1 MYQVYMLSPSAHKS
15 MERERD
21 TLGRE
26 TERHLNT
33 NGRWSGFP
41 PKRDNR
47 LLYWSSF
54 EEAQQAANQMMLWR
68 KRKINVSLVGFSDQ
82 RILERLIPFEDKY
95 IPCLQGYQTNKVSK
109 VEIDT
114 I

>member
-1 MYQVYMLSPSAHKS
+1 MYQVCMLSPSDHKS
-15 MERERD
+15 MRRERE
-21 TLGRE
+21 TLSRE
-26 TERHLNT
+26 TERHLSV
-33 NGRWSGFP
+33 GLA

-68 KRKINVSLVGFSDQ
+68 KRKINVSQVGFSDK
-82 RILERLIPFEDKY
+82 RIMERLVPFEDKY
-95 IPCLQGYQTNKVSK
+95 IPCLQGYQTNKVSE